1 MEEQFFYRRSQRPPA
16 GLLVLISYSPLVV
29 LAAVW
34 YAFGVRGERLSVLVV
49 AAVVMTVFFL
59 GARRLTVSVTPSDV
73 SVEYGL
79 GWPRKRIPR
88 SEIVS
93 AEPFLASWW
102 YGVGIRLTPK
112 GWLWSVW
119 GFRTVMLTLSNGK
132 HFLIG
137 TDDPEGLA
145 AALR

>member
-1 MEEQFFYRRSQRPPA
+1 MEGHFLYRRSQLPPA
-16 GLLVLISYSPLVV
+16 GLLVLIAYGPLVV
-29 LAAVW
+29 LVAVW
-34 YAFGVRGERLSVLVV
+34 YAFGVLGAMLPVLAAA
-49 AAVVMTVFFL
+49 AAVMSVFFL
-59 GARRLTVSVTPSDV
+59 GARRLTVSVSSSDLT
-73 SVEYGL
+73 VEYGL
-79 GWPRKRIPR
+79 GWPCRRIPR

-93 AEPFLASWW
+93 AEPFSASWW

-119 GFRTVMLTLSNGK
+119 GFRTVMLTLANGK

-137 TDDPEGLA
+137 TDDPEGLS

>member
-1 MEEQFFYRRSQRPPA
+1 MVPIMCGLLLIAFAA
-16 GLLVLISYSPLVV
+16 GLRAEAQRIFPILAVAVVITLVL
-29 LAAVW
+29 
-34 YAFGVRGERLSVLVV
+34 
-49 AAVVMTVFFL
+49 L
-59 GARRLTVSVTPSDV
+59 GSRRLTVSVSPSEV
-73 SVEYGL
+73 VVEYTF
-79 GWPRKRIPR
+79 GWPRKQISR

-93 AEPFLASWW
+93 AEPFRVPWW

>member
-1 MEEQFFYRRSQRPPA
+1 MVPIMCGLLLIAFAA
-16 GLLVLISYSPLVV
+16 GLRAEAQSIFPILAGAAVITVV
-29 LAAVW
+29 L
-34 YAFGVRGERLSVLVV
+34 
-49 AAVVMTVFFL
+49 L
-59 GARRLTVSVTPSDV
+59 GSRRLTVSVSPSEV
-73 SVEYGL
+73 VVEYTF
-79 GWPRKRIPR
+79 GWPRKQISR

-93 AEPFLASWW
+93 AEPFRVPWW

-145 AALR
+145 AVLR

>member
-1 MEEQFFYRRSQRPPA
+1 MEGQFLYRRSQHSRNEVMVPIMCGLLLIAFAA
-16 GLLVLISYSPLVV
+16 GLRAEAQSIFPILAGAAVITVV
-29 LAAVW
+29 L
-34 YAFGVRGERLSVLVV
+34 
-49 AAVVMTVFFL
+49 L
-59 GARRLTVSVTPSDV
+59 GSRRLTVSVSPSEV
-73 SVEYGL
+73 VVEYTF
-79 GWPRKRIPR
+79 GWPRKQISR

-93 AEPFLASWW
+93 AEPFRVPWW